1 MSKLKVDE
9 IRSADRSVSSSAN
22 ITLADD
28 GNIGIGKTPAAKL
41 DIKCKADNA
50 NDGAFSIEANSNTN
64 RLFQLG
70 ETTSQTAIQ
79 QMYSGNTEK
88 VRLHAN
94 GDTFF
99 NGGDVGIGTSSP
111 ANNLE
116 IGAYSGDKTLC
127 LTSSANGNTF
137 IRMNDGDSSEGMF
150 IKTTGAASIPAMKM
164 SIGRNWGGD
173 TDLVTILG
181 DGKVGIGTS
190 APGTVLEVK
199 SPSGVSSWGVFN
211 TAGNSS
217 AGVRFQRE
225 AAQKWWIYNNHGQS
239 DRLQIS
245 DAADNNGFWLAQD
258 TSTWSGFSDE
268 RMKKDW
274 VIFSD
279 ALTKINKL
287 TKIGE
292 FRKINPITGEYVS
305 DVTQR
310 GLSAQEVEKI
320 LPEAVT
326 KSRRNIEIYP
336 DDDTE
341 YLGLAYQDVFVLAIK
356 AIQELSAKVTALE
369 NK

>member
-22 ITLADD
+22 ITL
-28 GNIGIGKTPAAKL
+28 
-41 DIKCKADNA
+41 
-50 NDGAFSIEANSNTN
+50 
-64 RLFQLG
+64 
-70 ETTSQTAIQ
+70 
-79 QMYSGNTEK
+79 
-88 VRLHAN
+88 
-94 GDTFF
+94 
-99 NGGDVGIGTSSP
+99 
-111 ANNLE
+111 
-116 IGAYSGDKTLC
+116 
-127 LTSSANGNTF
+127 
-137 IRMNDGDSSEGMF
+137 
-150 IKTTGAASIPAMKM
+150 
-164 SIGRNWGGD
+164 
-173 TDLVTILG
+173 TDA
-181 DGKVGIGTS
+181 GKVGIGVSSPDSLFEVAGTLGIKTQEPS
-190 APGTVLEVK
+190 LYFDRSGAYAWSIRNGDGSGNFPLSTLNVVNNGGTPTMTFKDDGNVGIGTTNPGTVLEVK
-199 SPSGVSSWGVFN
+199 SVSGVSCWGVFN
-211 TAGNSS
+211 TAGNNS

-258 TSTWSGFSDE
+258 SSTWTGFSDE

-320 LPEAVT
+320 LPEAIT

-341 YLGLAYQDVFVLAIK
+341 YLGIAYQDVFVLAIK